1 MFIWKSGPRR
11 SVSSTPSAGSA
22 SNPSRN
28 AYMPLLIKDRAI
40 VDDRWTLL
48 RDAASLADVP
58 INTAVIV
65 PLALW
70 QSEHDSLAGRN
81 AVGVWLKPG
90 DDPESLAGDVARL
103 PLIAID
109 FPKFVDGRGY
119 SSARLLRDKH
129 RFGGELRAIGDV
141 LRDQLYYMRQCGF
154 DAFAVRADRIAD
166 AVGGLDDFS
175 DNYQSTVER
184 PIPLF
189 RRRGG
194 ASTRDA

>member
-1 MFIWKSGPRR
+1 
-11 SVSSTPSAGSA
+11 
-22 SNPSRN
+22 
-28 AYMPLLIKDRAI
+28 MPLLIKDRAVI
-40 VDDRWTLL
+40 EDRWTLL

-58 INTAVIV
+58 IGTPVIV

-70 QSEHDSLAGRN
+70 QAQHDVLAGRN
-81 AVGVWLKPG
+81 AVGVWLKPS
-90 DDPESLAGDVARL
+90 DDPEALAGDVGQL

-119 SSARLLRDKH
+119 SSARLLREKY
-129 RFGGELRAIGDV
+129 RFGGELRAVGDV

-194 ASTRDA
+194 ASTSDA